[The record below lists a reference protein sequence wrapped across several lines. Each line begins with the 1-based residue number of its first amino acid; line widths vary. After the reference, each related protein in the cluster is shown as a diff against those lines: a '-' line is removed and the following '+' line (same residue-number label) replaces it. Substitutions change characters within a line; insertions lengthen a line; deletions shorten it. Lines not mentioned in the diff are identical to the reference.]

1 MSRLWIGAL
10 ALVVLVAASAPD
22 SVHAQAMPG
31 RSSAHSLLGT
41 AALTLDDAS
50 KQYTQTAQTAESG
63 GTHNDMG
70 LILAGSITLG
80 IGYVTS
86 VVFGAI
92 LPSDYLFIPVVGG
105 VILATN
111 RRDAWGLSVGL
122 GTFAIQTVG
131 LALLIVGLV
140 VSYPDEPV
148 ATAWVPRIVGGP
160 GDAGLGLRWAI

>member
-1 MSRLWIGAL
+1 MSRMWVGAL
-10 ALVVLVAASAPD
+10 ALAVVVSFVAPEPA
-22 SVHAQAMPG
+22 HAQAAP
-31 RSSAHSLLGT
+31 SASVHSLLGA
-41 AALTLDDAS
+41 AALTLDGAS
-50 KQYTQTAQTAESG
+50 KQSTQTAVS
-63 GTHNDMG
+63 THNDMG

-140 VSYPDEPV
+140 VSYPDDPV
-148 ATAWVPRIVGGP
+148 ATSWAPRIVGGP

>member
-1 MSRLWIGAL
+1 MSRMWVLAL
-10 ALVVLVAASAPD
+10 ALVVLVASSAPE
-22 SVHAQAMPG
+22 SAHAQAMPG

-41 AALTLDDAS
+41 AALTLDGAA
-50 KQYTQTAQTAESG
+50 KQYTQTQPTG

-70 LILAGSITLG
+70 LILAGSVTLG
-80 IGYVTS
+80 IGFVTS

-105 VILATN
+105 VILAPI

-148 ATAWVPRIVGGP
+148 ATCDLSIVEGPPVPAFSRGT
-160 GDAGLGLRWAI
+160 W